1 MKFGEKLKELREDFE
16 PKLTQTELGLNCGI
30 TQRKISYIEMG
41 KTEPSLEDIKRI
53 CEFFKVS
60 ADYMLDIEKGLKYPK
75 R

>member
-16 PKLTQTELGLNCGI
+16 PKLTQTELGLKCGI

-41 KTEPSLEDIKRI
+41 KTEPNIEDIKRI
-53 CEFFKVS
+53 CKFFKVS
-60 ADYMLDIEKGLKYPK
+60 ADYMLGIEKGLKYPK